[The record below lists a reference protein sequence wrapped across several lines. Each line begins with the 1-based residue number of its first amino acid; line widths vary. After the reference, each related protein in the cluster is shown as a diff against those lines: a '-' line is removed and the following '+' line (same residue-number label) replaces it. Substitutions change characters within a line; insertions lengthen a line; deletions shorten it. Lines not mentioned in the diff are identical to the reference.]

1 MLALCDNAGDPF
13 SREHYVPGHF
23 TASAF
28 VLSPTRDMLLL
39 VFHGKLHRW
48 LQPGGHIEP
57 MDEDV
62 LAAARREVSEEVG
75 IDALSGGTLLDVDV
89 HDIPSLRGAPSHEHF
104 DVRFLF
110 HAMSMRH
117 AAGSDAQDSRWFPLD
132 EIDAI
137 ASDASV
143 LRAVSKISA

>member
-48 LQPGGHIEP
+48 LQPGGHIDGSIKLRP
-57 MDEDV
+57 SRD
-62 LAAARREVSEEVG
+62 AASTR
-75 IDALSGGTLLDVDV
+75 DA
-89 HDIPSLRGAPSHEHF
+89 
-104 DVRFLF
+104 
-110 HAMSMRH
+110 
-117 AAGSDAQDSRWFPLD
+117 
-132 EIDAI
+132 
-137 ASDASV
+137 
-143 LRAVSKISA
+143 K